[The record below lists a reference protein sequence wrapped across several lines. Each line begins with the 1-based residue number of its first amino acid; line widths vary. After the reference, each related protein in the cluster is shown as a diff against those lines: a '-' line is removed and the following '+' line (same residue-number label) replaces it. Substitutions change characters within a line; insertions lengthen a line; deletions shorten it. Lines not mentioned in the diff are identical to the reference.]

1 MDDMDGLD
9 EIDEEAR
16 AAYVRQHMAGCL
28 ARLRARRHE
37 KRAEEK
43 RARDRRDAAPRRADD
58 AQPDADAGP
67 TWQRGRRENEAAND
81 VRFLAEVR
89 KQVGEPFTIGGAA
102 AALGYDRSSASRR
115 ILRLLAAGT
124 VTREYALND
133 RKRGAWVYRAAAVG
147 CDVTGVTDNV
157 RGATC

>member
-1 MDDMDGLD
+1 MDSMDSLD
-9 EIDEEAR
+9 ELDELDDEAR
-16 AAYVRQHMAGCL
+16 AEER
-28 ARLRARRHE
+28 RARGRGG
-37 KRAEEK
+37 AG
-43 RARDRRDAAPRRADD
+43 DV
-58 AQPDADAGP
+58 QPGDVAADAEP

-81 VRFLAEVR
+81 VRFLAAVL

-115 ILRLLAAGT
+115 ILRLLALGT
-124 VTREYALND
+124 VTREYALNE

-147 CDVTGVTDNV
+147 CDVTGVTANV